1 MSDEI
6 KAAFKV
12 RSVAKSKFTRAE
24 TILNEALGA
33 TDIPVATIQRRFGD
47 LKKFR
52 TAV

>member
-1 MSDEI
+1 MADEI

-33 TDIPVATIQRRFGD
+33 TDIQWLPYKEVLMI
-47 LKKFR
+47 
-52 TAV
+52 